1 MYGCACTWNLS
12 WTTGTFSEAGGQ
24 AMGTILTFAIGYFVG
39 LQTEKKE
46 FDDLA
51 QAFKALRQSEE
62 FAGVVMAAR
71 SHLGHSM
78 RALANVV
85 DGGSAWDAG
94 QARVDDE
101 ADLVAM
107 VKDLFAND

>member
-1 MYGCACTWNLS
+1 L
-12 WTTGTFSEAGGQ
+12 
-24 AMGTILTFAIGYFVG
+24 GTIVTFAIGYFVG

-51 QAFKALRQSEE
+51 RALKALRQSEE

-85 DGGSAWDAG
+85 DGGSALAG
-94 QARVDDE
+94 RPARLDDE
-101 ADLVAM
+101 ADLVAR
-107 VKDLFAND
+107 VKDLFAHD

>member
-1 MYGCACTWNLS
+1 V
-12 WTTGTFSEAGGQ
+12 
-24 AMGTILTFAIGYFVG
+24 GTILTFAIGYLVG
-39 LQTEKKE
+39 LHTDKKE

-51 QAFKALRQSEE
+51 QAVRALRQSDE

-78 RALANVV
+78 RALADAV
-85 DGGSAWDAG
+85 DGGPALAAG
-94 QARVDDE
+94 QAGLDDE
-101 ADLVAM
+101 ADLVAR

>member
-1 MYGCACTWNLS
+1 MI
-12 WTTGTFSEAGGQ
+12 GT
-24 AMGTILTFAIGYFVG
+24 MLTFAVGYFVG

-51 QAFKALRQSEE
+51 AAVKALRESEE

-71 SHLGHSM
+71 SHLGHTM
-78 RALANVV
+78 RAFANVV
-85 DGGSAWDAG
+85 DGGSVAVAG
-94 QARVDDE
+94 RPGLDDE
-101 ADLVAM
+101 ADLVAR

>member
-1 MYGCACTWNLS
+1 
-12 WTTGTFSEAGGQ
+12 
-24 AMGTILTFAIGYFVG
+24 MGTILTFAIGYFVG
-39 LQTEKKE
+39 LHTEKKE

-51 QAFKALRQSEE
+51 QAVKALRQSDE

-78 RALANVV
+78 RALADAV
-85 DGGSAWDAG
+85 DGGSAISSG
-94 QARVDDE
+94 QLRLDEE
-101 ADLVAM
+101 ADLVSR

>member
-1 MYGCACTWNLS
+1 
-12 WTTGTFSEAGGQ
+12 
-24 AMGTILTFAIGYFVG
+24 MGTILTFAIGYFVG
-39 LQTEKKE
+39 LHTEKKE

-51 QAFKALRQSEE
+51 QAVKALRQSDE

-78 RALANVV
+78 RALADVV
-85 DGGSAWDAG
+85 DGGSALSSG
-94 QARVDDE
+94 QASLDEE
-101 ADLVAM
+101 ADLVAR